1 MLIKSTGVPVIP
13 TILDDIFSGWSPASS
28 KGTIGTPP
36 AVNIKETDNDFMVEM
51 AVPGMDKK
59 DFQIDLDDNILTI
72 SSEDKEEKKETK
84 ENYTLREYRYNSFKR
99 SFTLPK
105 NVVDS
110 DHIKATYINGE
121 LRIAIPKRQEAKP
134 KPARLIEVK

>member
-1 MLIKSTGVPVIP
+1 MLIKSTDVPVIP
-13 TILDDIFSGWSPASS
+13 TLLDDILNGWTPTNSPR
-28 KGTIGTPP
+28 TISTPP

-51 AVPGMDKK
+51 AIPGMDKK
-59 DFQIDLDDNILTI
+59 DFQIDLEDNILTI
-72 SSEDKEEKKETK
+72 SSEDKEENK
-84 ENYTLREYRYNSFKR
+84 ENYTLREYRYKSFKR

-121 LRIAIPKRQEAKP
+121 LKIAIPKREEAKP

>member
-1 MLIKSTGVPVIP
+1 MLIKSTDVPVIP
-13 TILDDIFSGWSPASS
+13 TLLDDIYSAWSPTSS
-28 KGTIGTPP
+28 TRTIGTPP
-36 AVNIKETDNDFMVEM
+36 AVNIKETDNDFTVEM

-59 DFQIDLDDNILTI
+59 DFQIDLEDSILTI
-72 SSEDKEEKKETK
+72 SSEDKKENEETK
-84 ENYTLREYRYNSFKR
+84 ENYTLREYRYKSFKR

-121 LRIAIPKRQEAKP
+121 LRITIPKREEAKP
-134 KPARLIEVK
+134 KPARLIEIK